1 MGYKQVGTL
10 KNGQKK
16 WKITIEL
23 GNDIFGKRQ
32 RITRI
37 FEGTLAQV

>member
-23 GNDIFGKRQ
+23 GNDI
-32 RITRI
+32 IYT
-37 FEGTLAQV
+37 